1 MNEQQFWSEL
11 DNLLNS
17 KNDSPSTIQARR
29 ERLSLLREQP
39 TLPLKLIVET
49 VRDGGVYLTERTGLN
64 FPAITPTYPLSGHQ
78 QIALEM
84 ALSNSAIAL
93 ISGPPATGKTRIAT
107 NLADAAIRHEKRIL
121 ILSHHPSVL
130 DAYQQLPAY
139 PFRLNQSE
147 SHQNWIAEQLR
158 NHHLSRPEMDYLP
171 AYYLPDSELAKLRT
185 PAKLETWL
193 PRIENKSKAEISR
206 LLQLKFPHLNPAR
219 REILAIQLRRL
230 KLLLK
235 QQLGLCQLFA
245 SLPESDIQTLAKQLA
260 NSPQIPILATARE
273 FFNPA
278 NRSLWQSQF
287 DLVIVEESQYL
298 SWDELILLA
307 GSGKKLI
314 LFGDERHTY
323 ISSRRNRRMLTRV
336 DGFTFLSQHLLPTYS
351 YQLTQQFRLHP
362 EIATPVYSLISD
374 AWIQTHA
381 EPIYR
386 NLPSWN
392 HRLVWQNVTD
402 QTEIEKISEWSANLS
417 QPGEDIGII
426 ATSERER
433 ERLIRECPQYLIDTV
448 DNWRGKERKIVFFC
462 CTGNPQNLNW
472 ERTKIALTRAKD
484 YLILVGDFDR
494 WRQASPLKNLQIP
507 KARTGERTVI
517 LS

>member
-11 DNLLNS
+11 NNLLNS
-17 KNDSPSTIQARR
+17 KNDSPSTIQAIG
-29 ERLSLLREQP
+29 ERLSLLREQL

-49 VRDGGVYLTERTGLN
+49 VTNGGVYLTERTGLN
-64 FPAITPTYPLSGHQ
+64 FPSITPAYPLNGHQ

-121 ILSHHPSVL
+121 ILSHNPSVL
-130 DAYQQLPAY
+130 DAYQQLPGY
-139 PFRLNQSE
+139 PCRLNQLE
-147 SHQNWIAEQLR
+147 SHQNWIAEQLQ

-171 AYYLPDSELAKLRT
+171 ASYLPDSELAKLRT

-193 PRIENKSKAEISR
+193 PRIADKSTAEISQ
-206 LLQLKFPHLNPAR
+206 LLQPEFPDLTPAR
-219 REILAIQLRRL
+219 RDILAIQLRRL
-230 KLLLK
+230 TPLLK
-235 QQLGLCQLFA
+235 QQLSLSQLFG
-245 SLPESDIQTLAKQLA
+245 SLPERDIQTLATQLA
-260 NSPQIPILATARE
+260 NNPQIPILATVRE
-273 FFNPA
+273 FFEVA
-278 NRSLWQSQF
+278 NQSLWQSKF

-307 GSGKKLI
+307 GSGQKLI

-323 ISSRRNRRMLTRV
+323 ISRRNRRMLSRV
-336 DGFTFLSQHLLPTYS
+336 DGFTFLSQHLLPAYS
-351 YQLTQQFRLHP
+351 YKLTQQFRLHP

-374 AWIQTHA
+374 TWIQTHT

-386 NLPSWN
+386 NLPAWN

-402 QTEIEKISEWSANLS
+402 QTEIEKISEWSANLPP
-417 QPGEDIGII
+417 PGEDIGII

-433 ERLIRECPQYLIDTV
+433 ERLIRECPQYFIDTI

-462 CTGNPQNLNW
+462 CTGNPQNLSW

-494 WRQASPLKNLQIP
+494 WRQASPLKNLEIP
-507 KARTGERTVI
+507 RNRTGERTVI